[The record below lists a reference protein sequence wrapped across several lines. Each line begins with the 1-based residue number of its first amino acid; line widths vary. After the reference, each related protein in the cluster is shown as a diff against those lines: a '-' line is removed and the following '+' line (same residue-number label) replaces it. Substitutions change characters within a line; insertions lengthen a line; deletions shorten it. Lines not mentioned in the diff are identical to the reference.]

1 MSFVDPYLLVV
12 GLLVLAGAAALYAY
26 AARRRG
32 PGREPFAAP
41 ALAASVATAPPGRLR
56 HLPLALY
63 VLAAAALVIALA
75 KPQRTVAVPVEQATI
90 MLVTDRSRSM
100 SATDIPPNRLTAA
113 KSAASTFLG
122 QVPPRV
128 KVGAVAFNHRARLV
142 QVPTTDR
149 DAVREALSGLTAE
162 GGTATGEGLF
172 LALASARRP
181 ALPGSQ
187 PPPAAIVLLADGKSS
202 NGRDVLAVAR
212 QAAEAK
218 VPVHTV
224 VLGTRSGALPGGGTV
239 TTDIETLRQVAEL
252 TGGETRTADNAD
264 ELDAVYQELGS
275 RLSTRDERRQVT
287 AAFAGGGLLLLLA
300 GAGAS
305 LLTRGRLF

>member
-1 MSFVDPYLLVV
+1 MSFVDPQLLIA
-12 GLLVLAGAAALYAY
+12 GLLALAGAAALYAF

-32 PGREPFAAP
+32 SGREPFASPELSAAVSP
-41 ALAASVATAPPGRLR
+41 AGPGRLR
-56 HLPLALY
+56 HLPPALY
-63 VLAAAALVIALA
+63 ALAAVALVIALA

-100 SATDIPPNRLTAA
+100 SATDIPPSRLVAA
-113 KSAASTFLG
+113 RSAASTFLG
-122 QVPPRV
+122 EVPPRV

-149 DAVREALSGLTAE
+149 DAVRTALSGLTPE

-172 LALASARRP
+172 LALASVRRP
-181 ALPGSQ
+181 TLPGSK

-239 TTDIETLRQVAEL
+239 TTDTETLRKVAEL
-252 TGGETRTADNAD
+252 TGGELRTADDAD
-264 ELDAVYQELGS
+264 ELDAVYEELGS

-305 LLTRGRLF
+305 LFARGRLP